1 MELPLVATGV
11 GGVRE
16 LVGECG
22 SIVPPKNPEALAQAM
37 LRTMK
42 SSEQDRRALA
52 RAARQRILHDF
63 SLDARTD
70 EWEALYRSMTTAG

>member
-1 MELPLVATGV
+1 
-11 GGVRE
+11 
-16 LVGECG
+16 
-22 SIVPPKNPEALAQAM
+22 M